1 MRGNLSDDQQ
11 RGRIE
16 KRFMT
21 YEKEIDEAEEM
32 TKKVFVVIIAGFV
45 LFMVAAVL
53 IGFCGIYF
61 KYPSCYLMKTRMLP
75 RKNHETYA
83 LSGKRDPSAHISF

>member
-16 KRFMT
+16 ERFMT

-32 TKKVFVVIIAGFV
+32 TKKVFVEFILRILVV
-45 LFMVAAVL
+45 
-53 IGFCGIYF
+53 
-61 KYPSCYLMKTRMLP
+61 S
-75 RKNHETYA
+75 
-83 LSGKRDPSAHISF
+83 

>member
-16 KRFMT
+16 ERFMT
-21 YEKEIDEAEEM
+21 YEKEIDQAEEM

-45 LFMVAAVL
+45 FGCCSFNRFLLNLF
-53 IGFCGIYF
+53 
-61 KYPSCYLMKTRMLP
+61 
-75 RKNHETYA
+75 
-83 LSGKRDPSAHISF
+83 

>member
-16 KRFMT
+16 ERFIT

-32 TKKVFVVIIAGFV
+32 TKKVFVVIIACF
-45 LFMVAAVL
+45 FMVAAVL
-53 IGFCGIYF
+53 IGFC
-61 KYPSCYLMKTRMLP
+61 
-75 RKNHETYA
+75 
-83 LSGKRDPSAHISF
+83 

>member
-16 KRFMT
+16 ERFMT
-21 YEKEIDEAEEM
+21 YEKEIGEAEEM
-32 TKKVFVVIIAGFV
+32 TNKVFVVILAGFV

-53 IGFCGIYF
+53 VGFC
-61 KYPSCYLMKTRMLP
+61 
-75 RKNHETYA
+75 
-83 LSGKRDPSAHISF
+83 

>member
-11 RGRIE
+11 LGRIKE
-16 KRFMT
+16 RFMT

-45 LFMVAAVL
+45 YGCCSVNRFLLNLF
-53 IGFCGIYF
+53 
-61 KYPSCYLMKTRMLP
+61 
-75 RKNHETYA
+75 
-83 LSGKRDPSAHISF
+83 

>member
-11 RGRIE
+11 WGRIE
-16 KRFMT
+16 ERFMT

-45 LFMVAAVL
+45 LFMVAYSVASSFGNFL
-53 IGFCGIYF
+53 QA
-61 KYPSCYLMKTRMLP
+61 PELP
-75 RKNHETYA
+75 RSQA
-83 LSGKRDPSAHISF
+83 F

>member
-16 KRFMT
+16 ERFIT
-21 YEKEIDEAEEM
+21 FEKEIDESEEM
-32 TKKVFVVIIAGFV
+32 TKKIFVVIIADFV

-53 IGFCGIYF
+53 IGPC
-61 KYPSCYLMKTRMLP
+61 
-75 RKNHETYA
+75 
-83 LSGKRDPSAHISF
+83 

>member
-16 KRFMT
+16 EGFMT

-53 IGFCGIYF
+53 IGFC
-61 KYPSCYLMKTRMLP
+61 
-75 RKNHETYA
+75 
-83 LSGKRDPSAHISF
+83 

>member
-16 KRFMT
+16 ERFMT
-21 YEKEIDEAEEM
+21 YEKEIDQAEEM

-45 LFMVAAVL
+45 CGCCSFNRFLLNLF
-53 IGFCGIYF
+53 
-61 KYPSCYLMKTRMLP
+61 
-75 RKNHETYA
+75 
-83 LSGKRDPSAHISF
+83 

>member
-16 KRFMT
+16 ERFMT

-32 TKKVFVVIIAGFV
+32 TKIVFVEIIAGFSYGCCSV
-45 LFMVAAVL
+45 NRFLLNLF
-53 IGFCGIYF
+53 
-61 KYPSCYLMKTRMLP
+61 
-75 RKNHETYA
+75 
-83 LSGKRDPSAHISF
+83 

>member
-16 KRFMT
+16 ERFMT

-45 LFMVAAVL
+45 YGCCSVNRFLLNLF
-53 IGFCGIYF
+53 
-61 KYPSCYLMKTRMLP
+61 
-75 RKNHETYA
+75 
-83 LSGKRDPSAHISF
+83 

>member
-16 KRFMT
+16 ERFIT
-21 YEKEIDEAEEM
+21 YEKEIDEVEEM
-32 TKKVFVVIIAGFV
+32 TKFFFVVIIAGFV

-53 IGFCGIYF
+53 IGFC
-61 KYPSCYLMKTRMLP
+61 
-75 RKNHETYA
+75 
-83 LSGKRDPSAHISF
+83 

>member
-1 MRGNLSDDQQ
+1 MLGNLSDDQQ

-16 KRFMT
+16 ERFMT

-53 IGFCGIYF
+53 IGFC
-61 KYPSCYLMKTRMLP
+61 
-75 RKNHETYA
+75 
-83 LSGKRDPSAHISF
+83 

>member
-16 KRFMT
+16 ERFIT
-21 YEKEIDEAEEM
+21 YEKEKDEAEEM

-53 IGFCGIYF
+53 IGFC
-61 KYPSCYLMKTRMLP
+61 
-75 RKNHETYA
+75 
-83 LSGKRDPSAHISF
+83 